1 MLKPFEKPKKK
12 EHAVDDERISQNIK
26 NKDMPKEII
35 PQSAKTKTNNLN
47 FANYS
52 KYGKKIGSKIF

>member
-12 EHAVDDERISQNIK
+12 EHAVDDERTNQNVK
-26 NKDMPKEII
+26 NKEMSKD
-35 PQSAKTKTNNLN
+35 PQSAKTKINNLN

-52 KYGKKIGSKIF
+52 KFGKKIGSNIF